1 MQYRTYE
8 WFARGGYAA
17 HGCVYI
23 IMGGLSVLAALG
35 VGGQTTGA
43 KGALLTLLSQ
53 PFGFALLGLVA
64 FGLLCFSVWRI
75 AQSILDSDRLGNDRK
90 ALVRRIGYGV
100 SGATHAGLAFFAISV
115 IFGVRTARG
124 SDDQSARDWTAYL
137 LAAPYGRWVVGA
149 VGLIIVA
156 AGIWIALKGL
166 SKSFEKDL
174 AVRQL
179 RRWVVPLGR
188 LGFMARGLVFLIVG
202 VFLVNAALHVNP
214 DEARGLGG
222 ALRALQAQA
231 FGWMLFGI
239 TAFGLLAFGI
249 FQLIVAYY
257 RRIDASEV
265 KHVLQQRRLT

>member
-1 MQYRTYE
+1 
-8 WFARGGYAA
+8 
-17 HGCVYI
+17 
-23 IMGGLSVLAALG
+23 
-35 VGGQTTGA
+35 
-43 KGALLTLLSQ
+43 
-53 PFGFALLGLVA
+53 
-64 FGLLCFSVWRI
+64 
-75 AQSILDSDRLGNDRK
+75 
-90 ALVRRIGYGV
+90 V
-100 SGATHAGLAFFAISV
+100 SAATHAGLAFFAISV

-137 LAAPYGRWVVGA
+137 LAAPFGRWLVGA

-156 AGIWIALKGL
+156 AGIGIALKGL

-174 AVRQL
+174 AVRGQL

-239 TAFGLLAFGI
+239 TALGLLAFGI
-249 FQLIVAYY
+249 FQLIVAYH

-265 KHVLQQRRLT
+265 TRVLQQGRLT